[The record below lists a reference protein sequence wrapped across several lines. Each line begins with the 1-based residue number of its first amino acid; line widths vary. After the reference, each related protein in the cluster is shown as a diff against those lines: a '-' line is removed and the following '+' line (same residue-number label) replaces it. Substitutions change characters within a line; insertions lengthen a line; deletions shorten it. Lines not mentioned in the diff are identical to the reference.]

1 MPDFIEKLATLHN
14 AIGTRRDIPQV
25 DIIQALVN
33 ASQINNKL
41 LNEFYNDNPVLARF
55 IEILNEKQ
63 YLQPHEYDEKLEGF
77 YQKYPEY
84 RKPVFQKQIFNNIRE
99 CLPEGS
105 VIKVKGGFAIL
116 KTERRHGRTPNGTF
130 PILSDLIKDVEDFAH
145 TKGFITE
152 SEFLQVLDV
161 MIDYLSTKMLYEV
174 NRFVGQG
181 ELAIPVKV
189 ISDKPAQIAFAMNM
203 FRPTS
208 EHDGETLE
216 PWVILS
222 APGFKHPRE
231 ERFIDGVFKFTD
243 YKRRVIL
250 IGGSG
255 YNGEIKKGMFAVA
268 NHIYPLKGHLSLH
281 CSSVYN
287 DKYKETTL
295 IFGLSGTGKST
306 VSSGVEDVHVLSDDE
321 TAMNLDTG
329 KTFNL
334 ENGNYYKTGGL
345 LSEKKVLNTLENLS
359 GGQIAIYEN
368 VVVSPSGHVVIAC
381 DPTGNGR
388 VSVPISCLKGAIA
401 GGMFPLPKKIIILS
415 RDVNAILDPINI
427 LTKEQIVYYLKLG
440 YTSKTPGTEAG
451 ILKPIPTYSKWEG
464 GPFYDLKDEF
474 IMKML
479 FKFLGKQ
486 PVTGI
491 LLNSGEGG
499 GPFGSI
505 HNKRFPVKYSLE
517 IARSYLVG
525 SLMEH
530 HYLHPEDFE
539 ENRYLNT
546 LRPKNIPDLPREML
560 DYLCAEAIWKKNG
573 FETEYDQ
580 YARELFNEFKAQA
593 RESLMNLP
601 DEAKSIQ
608 KAGPV

>member
-1 MPDFIEKLATLHN
+1 MPEIQEKLAKLN
-14 AIGTRRDIPQV
+14 KAIGVRKNISHADI
-25 DIIQALVN
+25 LVHLDN
-33 ASQINNKL
+33 ASSPNKKL
-41 LNEFYNDNPVLARF
+41 LNDFYADNPVIARF
-55 IEILNEKQ
+55 IEVLDQKQ
-63 YLQPHEYDEKLEGF
+63 YLSSDKFEEKLESF

-84 RKPVFQKQIFNNIRE
+84 RKPAFQKQVFENIRQ

-105 VIKVKGGFAIL
+105 VLKVRGGYAIM
-116 KTERRHGRTPNGTF
+116 KTERRHGRSPNGTF
-130 PILSDLIKDVEDFAH
+130 PILSDTIREVEDFAH
-145 TKGFITE
+145 TRGFITE
-152 SEFLQVLDV
+152 SEFLQVFDV
-161 MIDYLSTKMLYEV
+161 MIGYLQSRMLYEV

-181 ELAIPVKV
+181 SLAIPVKL

-203 FRPTS
+203 FRPTP
-208 EHDGETLE
+208 ETEGETLE

-255 YNGEIKKGMFAVA
+255 YNGEIKKGMFSVA
-268 NHIYPLKGHLSLH
+268 NHLYPLKGHLSLH
-281 CSSVYN
+281 CSSVYYE
-287 DKYKETTL
+287 KFQETTL

-306 VSSGVEDVHVLSDDE
+306 VSSGVPGVHVLSDDE

-345 LSEKKVLNTLENLS
+345 LSEKKVLDTLENLDE
-359 GGQIAIYEN
+359 QHTAIYEN
-368 VVVSPSGHVVIAC
+368 IIVSPTGHVVIAC

-388 VSVPISCLKGAIA
+388 VSVPISCLEGAITE
-401 GGMFPLPKKIIILS
+401 GMYPLPKKIIILS
-415 RDVNAILDPINI
+415 RDVNAILDPVNI

-440 YTSKTPGTEAG
+440 YTSKTPGTETG
-451 ILKPIPTYSKWEG
+451 ILKPVPTYSKWEG
-464 GPFYDLKDEF
+464 GPFYDLKDEY

-479 FKFLGKQ
+479 FKFLNWQ

-499 GPFGSI
+499 GPFGSPY
-505 HNKRFPVKYSLE
+505 NKRFPVSCTLD
-517 IARSYLVG
+517 IARSYLTG
-525 SLMEH
+525 SLMKH
-530 HYLHPEDFE
+530 HLEHPEDFQ
-539 ENRYLNT
+539 ENKYLKT
-546 LRPKNIPDLPREML
+546 IRPRFIPDIPVEMI
-560 DYLCAEAIWKKNG
+560 DFLCAEEIWKKNG
-573 FETEYDQ
+573 FPDEYDQ
-580 YARELFNEFKAQA
+580 YAVALFGEFKEQA
-593 RESLMNLP
+593 SEAMANLP
-601 DEAKSIQ
+601 DEAREIL

>member
-1 MPDFIEKLATLHN
+1 MPDFLEKIASLN
-14 AIGTRRDIPQV
+14 KAIGIRRDISQA
-25 DIIQALVN
+25 DIIVHLEN
-33 ASQINNKL
+33 ASQPNKKL
-41 LNEFYNDNPVLARF
+41 LNDFYADNPVFSRF
-55 IEILNEKQ
+55 IEILTEKQ
-63 YLQPHEYDEKLEGF
+63 YLSPDKYEEKLESF

-84 RKPVFQKQIFNNIRE
+84 RKPAFQKQVFDSIRNS
-99 CLPEGS
+99 LPEGS
-105 VIKVKGGFAIL
+105 LVKVKGGYAIM
-116 KTERRHGRTPNGTF
+116 KTERRHGRSPNGTF

-145 TKGFITE
+145 TRGFITE
-152 SEFLQVLDV
+152 SEFLQVFDV
-161 MIDYLSTKMLYEV
+161 MLNYLRSKMLYEV

-189 ISDKPAQIAFAMNM
+189 ITDKPSQIAFAMNM
-203 FRPTS
+203 FRATP
-208 EHDGETLE
+208 EHEGETLE
-216 PWVILS
+216 PWIILS

-255 YNGEIKKGMFAVA
+255 YNGEIKKSMFSVA

-345 LSEKKVLNTLENLS
+345 LSEKKVLDTLENLS
-359 GGQIAIYEN
+359 GEQTAIYEN

-388 VSVPISCLKGAIA
+388 VSVPISCLEGAIS
-401 GGMFPLPKKIIILS
+401 GGMYPLPKKIIILS
-415 RDVNAILDPINI
+415 RDVNAILDPMNI

-451 ILKPIPTYSKWEG
+451 VLKPIPTYSKWEG

-479 FKFLGKQ
+479 FKFLDQQ

-499 GPFGSI
+499 GPFGSVY
-505 HNKRFPVKYSLE
+505 NKRFPVRYTLE
-517 IARSYLVG
+517 IARSFLVG
-525 SLMEH
+525 SLMKH
-530 HYLHPEDFE
+530 HYEHPEDFE
-539 ENRYLNT
+539 DNRYLKT
-546 LRPKNIPDLPREML
+546 IRPRFIPDIPEEMTE
-560 DYLCAEAIWKKNG
+560 YLCAENIWKKNG
-573 FETEYDQ
+573 FETDYDR
-580 YARELFNEFKAQA
+580 YAVELFTEFKEQA
-593 RESLMNLP
+593 AESLANLP
-601 DEAKSIQ
+601 EEARGILN
-608 KAGPV
+608 AGPV